1 MISDS
6 VLCALAREVRQA
18 IGIERT
24 PSQVSDWLM
33 GNVQRPSDRFVLKLL
48 DDREALLS
56 VANSMRIKVIED
68 APPSSEWN
76 D

>member
-6 VLCALAREVRQA
+6 LLRSLAREVRQA

-24 PSQVSDWLM
+24 PSQVCDWLM
-33 GNVQRPSDRFVLKLL
+33 GNVQKPSDGFVVKLL

>member
-6 VLCALAREVRQA
+6 VLRSLAREVRQA

-24 PSQVSDWLM
+24 PSQISDWLM
-33 GNVQRPSDRFVLKLL
+33 GNVDNPTDRFVLKLL
-48 DDREALLS
+48 NDSDALLS
-56 VANSMRIKVIED
+56 VANAMRIKVIED

>member
-1 MISDS
+1 MISDC
-6 VLCALAREVRQA
+6 VLKSLAREVRQA
-18 IGIERT
+18 VGIERT
-24 PSQVSDWLM
+24 PSQVADWLM
-33 GNVQRPSDRFVLKLL
+33 GNVQKPSDRFVLKLL

>member
-1 MISDS
+1 MISDC
-6 VLCALAREVRQA
+6 VLKSLAREVRQA
-18 IGIERT
+18 VGIERT
-24 PSQVSDWLM
+24 PSQVADWLM
-33 GNVQRPSDRFVLKLL
+33 ANVQKPSDRFVLKLL